1 MLVGSFCSSIGI
13 LILQNPPD
21 WQEILKYFRGSELQ
35 NYFTRI
41 LEDTLKVLSKLDCV
55 LLCVC
60 LFLFMIHY
68 YLFDGVIISRF
79 RGLTHTLNVHFDWST
94 SVDFTSDSKCTYSC
108 IIFIL
113 IMFTCVSNLCSKHS
127 RSLCLVLATPGVE
140 VFVVQY

>member
-1 MLVGSFCSSIGI
+1 MWLCINNQTRISVYACGFLLFIHWDTYFAESSR
-13 LILQNPPD
+13 L
-21 WQEILKYFRGSELQ
+21 QEILKYFRGSELQ
-35 NYFTRI
+35 NYFTCI

-94 SVDFTSDSKCTYSC
+94 SIDFTSDSKCTYSC

-113 IMFTCVSNLCSKHS
+113 IMFTCQQSM
-127 RSLCLVLATPGVE
+127 
-140 VFVVQY
+140 F